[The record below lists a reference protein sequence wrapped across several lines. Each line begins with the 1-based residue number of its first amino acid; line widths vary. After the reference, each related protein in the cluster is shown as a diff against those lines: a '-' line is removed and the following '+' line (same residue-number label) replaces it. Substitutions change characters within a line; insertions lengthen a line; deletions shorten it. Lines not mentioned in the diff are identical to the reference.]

1 MGNTPKASNIQ
12 FWITEDISQFNEVF
26 IKNYDEKSKV
36 GYIVEVD
43 VQYPKKLNELHSD
56 LPFLP
61 ERKKLRKVKKLVT
74 SLEDK
79 R

>member
-1 MGNTPKASNIQ
+1 MA
-12 FWITEDISQFNEVF
+12 EDISQFNELF

>member
-1 MGNTPKASNIQ
+1 MA
-12 FWITEDISQFNEVF
+12 EDISHFNEVF

>member
-1 MGNTPKASNIQ
+1 MS
-12 FWITEDISQFNEVF
+12 EDISQFNEVF

-43 VQYPKKLNELHSD
+43 VQYPKKLNELHSE

>member
-1 MGNTPKASNIQ
+1 MA
-12 FWITEDISQFNEVF
+12 EDISQFNEVF
-26 IKNYDEKSKV
+26 INNYDEKSKV

>member
-1 MGNTPKASNIQ
+1 MA
-12 FWITEDISQFNEVF
+12 EDISQFNEVL
-26 IKNYDEKSKV
+26 IKNYEEKSKV

>member
-1 MGNTPKASNIQ
+1 MS
-12 FWITEDISQFNEVF
+12 EDISQFNEVF